1 MFLQE
6 IEEFVEELRDII
18 VRLLY
23 QKYSFL
29 SEQKK
34 TIFSWLKK
42 IIDEKTFESGYL
54 TISSSILIWSSDRG
68 IYKC

>member
-34 TIFSWLKK
+34 NDIFLIEKDYRWENLWKWIFDDFIFDFNLK
-42 IIDEKTFESGYL
+42 F
-54 TISSSILIWSSDRG
+54 R
-68 IYKC
+68 